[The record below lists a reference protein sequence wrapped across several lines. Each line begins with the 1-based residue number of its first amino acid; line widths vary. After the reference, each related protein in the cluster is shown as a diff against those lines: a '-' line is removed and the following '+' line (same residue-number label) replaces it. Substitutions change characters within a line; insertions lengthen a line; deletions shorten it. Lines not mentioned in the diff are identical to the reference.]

1 MKSLGLGLVSCTTIS
16 HSQFELAELGLLALS
31 LLLLAT
37 LVSPISSSSAS
48 SAAGLNDNS
57 IESISDH
64 DEEIA
69 EVLTELEEQVEIALD
84 KLGSAAAEIDIDVI
98 FDDDDSSSAGSGLD
112 SPFQEESAGDA
123 ADADKEEDERFGG
136 GEWAVIVP
144 RVNSV
149 PAPVLPFNDADLQ
162 MHAERLGVGS
172 VQTSA
177 RMARPNGEAIEH
189 EPRSASVLQ
198 AAAVGMR
205 QRDWVEF
212 REAPPD
218 SDSPSHS
225 REPKSWT
232 PPKSDNPGDSPSSAD
247 RASSGVSLGPFKP
260 ESPAAAT
267 PTSGVESPARQFAE
281 ARGGDGREVEA

>member
-1 MKSLGLGLVSCTTIS
+1 MPATCRVLT
-16 HSQFELAELGLLALS
+16 LLALS

-149 PAPVLPFNDADLQ
+149 PTPVLPFNDADLEAKQ
-162 MHAERLGVGS
+162 DNGGGERG
-172 VQTSA
+172 
-177 RMARPNGEAIEH
+177 
-189 EPRSASVLQ
+189 
-198 AAAVGMR
+198 AATA
-205 QRDWVEF
+205 F
-212 REAPPD
+212 ATREETRAD
-218 SDSPSHS
+218 SDSEAVPQGAH
-225 REPKSWT
+225 RRPEWQEHQQQQRQIDDAADWAAYFAPNGW
-232 PPKSDNPGDSPSSAD
+232 GVDSYRQFD
-247 RASSGVSLGPFKP
+247 QRQLLGPANLAVLTTMTCIAMLLVLGVW
-260 ESPAAAT
+260 SLSRRSQRRRAAERQSQWAA
-267 PTSGVESPARQFAE
+267 SVELLDAMPYYDNSI
-281 ARGGDGREVEA
+281 V